1 MASKL
6 RILILEDNLNDADLL
21 NRELKKSGLSFTS
34 EIVQTRKEYEFALQH
49 FNPDLIL
56 SDYSL
61 PSFDA
66 VTAFRIKQN
75 KFPLIP
81 FIIVSGIIGEE
92 NAVELI
98 KNGVTDYTPKD
109 KLFSLS
115 SKINRA
121 LKDSEQWKEKQAND
135 EKLKIQAIALT
146 KANQD
151 LVFQII
157 EKEKIAADLI
167 ILTEELKAQK
177 EELRIAN
184 EELHDKAQL
193 LQRQEEKLII
203 INEDLL
209 LLNQVLETRVFDR
222 TAELENL
229 NRILKNL
236 NLTKDKFL
244 SIISNDVR
252 NPLTAML
259 ISSQKLNRDTETPAY
274 NSIQP
279 MVKIIHRTSN
289 KIVQQLNELLE
300 WTQLQ
305 KDKTTINTE
314 KLHLILAIDQSLEL
328 LKANALKKN
337 IFLKNEV
344 PFEHF
349 INADLFMFRSIIHNL
364 VTNSIKFTPNGGLIS
379 VSAQKVN
386 RMVEVSVK
394 DSGIGMDEDI
404 IENLFTNS
412 DSIQSSGTNSGRNS
426 GMGLML
432 TKDFVTQH
440 GGTIKVKSEKGKG
453 TTVIFTIPEYSL

>member
-1 MASKL
+1 M
-6 RILILEDNLNDADLL
+6 
-21 NRELKKSGLSFTS
+21 
-34 EIVQTRKEYEFALQH
+34 
-49 FNPDLIL
+49 
-56 SDYSL
+56 
-61 PSFDA
+61 
-66 VTAFRIKQN
+66 
-75 KFPLIP
+75 
-81 FIIVSGIIGEE
+81 
-92 NAVELI
+92 
-98 KNGVTDYTPKD
+98 
-109 KLFSLS
+109 
-115 SKINRA
+115 
-121 LKDSEQWKEKQAND
+121 
-135 EKLKIQAIALT
+135 
-146 KANQD
+146 
-151 LVFQII
+151 
-157 EKEKIAADLI
+157 
-167 ILTEELKAQK
+167 
-177 EELRIAN
+177 
-184 EELHDKAQL
+184 
-193 LQRQEEKLII
+193 
-203 INEDLL
+203 
-209 LLNQVLETRVFDR
+209 
-222 TAELENL
+222 
-229 NRILKNL
+229 

-300 WTQLQ
+300 WAQLQ

-379 VSAQKVN
+379 VSAQKAN

-412 DSIQSSGTNSGRNS
+412 DSNQSSGTNNERGS
-426 GMGLML
+426 GMGLKL

-440 GGTIKVKSEKGKG
+440 GGTIQIMSEKGKG
-453 TTVIFTIPEYSL
+453 TSITFTIPEY

>member
-1 MASKL
+1 MVSNL
-6 RILILEDNLNDADLL
+6 RILILEDNPNDADLL
-21 NRELKKSGLSFTS
+21 DRELKKSGLSFTS
-34 EIVQTRKEYEFALQH
+34 EIVQTRKEFEYALQH

-75 KFPLIP
+75 KFPHIP

-121 LKDSEQWKEKQAND
+121 LKDSEQRKEKQAND
-135 EKLKIQAIALT
+135 EKLKIQAQALT

-151 LVFQII
+151 LVFQITA
-157 EKEKIAADLI
+157 KEKSAADLI

-203 INEDLL
+203 VNEDLL
-209 LLNQVLETRVFDR
+209 LLNQILETRVFER
-222 TAELENL
+222 TVELENL

-274 NSIQP
+274 NAIQP

-300 WTQLQ
+300 WAQLQ

-314 KLHLILAIDQSLEL
+314 KLHLILAVDQSLEL
-328 LKANALKKN
+328 LKVNALKKN

-364 VTNSIKFTPNGGLIS
+364 VTNAIKYTPKGGLIN
-379 VSAQKVN
+379 VSAQKAN
-386 RMVEVSVK
+386 SMVEISVK
-394 DSGIGMDEDI
+394 DSGIGMDEGI

-412 DSIQSSGTNSGRNS
+412 ASNQASGIKNERDS
-426 GMGLML
+426 GLGL
-432 TKDFVTQH
+432 KITKDFVTQH
-440 GGTIKVKSEKGKG
+440 GGTIKVISEKGKG
-453 TTVIFTIPEYSL
+453 TTIIFTIPEYSL